1 MAYFPES
8 TLIDTVDGFQCKSYA
23 CEHPPGYII
32 VKPKY
37 IPADALTGEGLKYRF
52 LFEQSLIRFN
62 LFAKKEVLTQ
72 YLEQFRKKYPSYI
85 YDCPLHKNW
94 FFVVPVD
101 KIKQV
106 HDPKKGLQE
115 LLKVPKKDLDPYLT
129 LVQELVDL
137 LSKSG
142 VDAGN
147 MGITHSTLLGNY
159 TFGKSDID
167 ITVYGNENGWK
178 IMEYLKNAAHPL
190 LRWKSEKEWREY
202 YQEHKTSESA
212 HFTENEYAYHMN
224 RKRYE
229 GTFGETVFTI
239 FISEFE
245 EETWFKWGEE
255 SYEPIGVA
263 TVKGKVVDHTH
274 SHVRPGYYEI
284 TDGEIMELEGTHQK
298 NILKDVSIKRVVTY
312 SIPFI
317 QQALAG
323 EMLKAC
329 GLLELVTP
337 KKGEKYYRIV
347 VGYFDAYVSDRREK
361 EYIKV
366 EV

>member
-1 MAYFPES
+1 MVYFPES
-8 TLIDTVDGFQCKSYA
+8 TLIDTIDGFQCKSYA
-23 CEHPPGYII
+23 CEHPPGFII

-62 LFAKKEVLTQ
+62 LFAKKETLIQ
-72 YLEQFRKKYPSYI
+72 YLEQFRKKYPAYI
-85 YDCPLHKNW
+85 YDSPLHKNW
-94 FFVVPVD
+94 FFVVPVE

-115 LLKVPKKDLDPYLT
+115 LLKVPQKDLDPYLK
-129 LVQELVDL
+129 LVRELVDFL
-137 LSKSG
+137 NKSG
-142 VDAGN
+142 VSTEN
-147 MGITHSTLLGNY
+147 MGITHSTLLGNCTY
-159 TFGKSDID
+159 GKSDID
-167 ITVYGNENGWK
+167 ITIYGNKNGWK
-178 IMEYLKNAAHPL
+178 ILDYLQAATHQL
-190 LRWKSEKEWREY
+190 LRWKSEREWRDY

-212 HFTENEYAYHMN
+212 HFTENEYVYHMN

-245 EETWFKWGEE
+245 EETWGRWGEE
-255 SYEPIGVA
+255 TYEPIGLA
-263 TVKGKVVDHTH
+263 TVKGKVVDHLH

-284 TDGEIMELEGTHQK
+284 TDAEIELEKGNLEQIEK
-298 NILKDVSIKRVVTY
+298 SIPLKKVVTY

-317 QQALAG
+317 QQAFSG
-323 EMLKAC
+323 EILKAC

-337 KKGEKYYRIV
+337 KKGEKYYRVV
-347 VGYFDAYVSDRREK
+347 VGYFDAYVTDRREK

>member
-1 MAYFPES
+1 MVYFPES

-37 IPADALTGEGLKYRF
+37 IPAYALTGEGLKYRF

-72 YLEQFRKKYPSYI
+72 YLEQFRKKSPSYI

-129 LVQELVDL
+129 LVQELVDF

-202 YQEHKTSESA
+202 YQEHKTSESS

-245 EETWFKWGEE
+245 EETWSRWGEE

-263 TVKGKVVDHTH
+263 TVRGKVSDHSR

-284 TDGEIMELEGTHQK
+284 DNGEIVESEKDNLQK
-298 NILKDVSIKRVVTY
+298 NIPIKKVVTY

-317 QQALAG
+317 QQAVSG